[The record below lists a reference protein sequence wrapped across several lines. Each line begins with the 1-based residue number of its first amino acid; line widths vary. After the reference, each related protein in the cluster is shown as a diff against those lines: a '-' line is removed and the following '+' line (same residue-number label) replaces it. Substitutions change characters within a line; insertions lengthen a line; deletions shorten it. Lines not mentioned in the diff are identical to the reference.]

1 MTMGICIICGEGV
14 SKNIFYIIKEKKSG
28 SNPNK
33 KPDITI
39 NKIIIQAPLPT

>member
-1 MTMGICIICGEGV
+1 MYYLWRG
-14 SKNIFYIIKEKKSG
+14 SKQEYFYIMKGKKRG

-39 NKIIIQAPLPT
+39 NKIIIQAPLPTWI